1 MIVIIVI
8 LDSNSCIVCLPS
20 PTIPQSCHPPPA
32 TTTEDKEGEVSD
44 FFCLFRHCMSF
55 RGFRLWGEYPSTGLV
70 SSLQEQ
76 LPCPQLLLCDP
87 SSFKHKKSIN
97 CNARHSVYNL
107 LSRPASV
114 APRILII
121 KSLEGGQG
129 GFLLIPSLPGTRK

>member
-8 LDSNSCIVCLPS
+8 LDSSCIVCPPPQFHS
-20 PTIPQSCHPPPA
+20 QSCHPPPA
-32 TTTEDKEGEVSD
+32 TTTEDKEGEVTD

-55 RGFRLWGEYPSTGLV
+55 RGFLPFWEYPSTGLF

-76 LPCPQLLLCDP
+76 LPCPQLLLFDP

-97 CNARHSVYNL
+97 CNARCSVYNL
-107 LSRPASV
+107 LSRPVSV
-114 APRILII
+114 APRILIM

-129 GFLLIPSLPGTRK
+129 GFLLIPSLLGTRK